1 MSGGAFSFGS
11 EYAIV
16 MWIADA
22 DRSRE
27 IDRLA
32 RERFGIETDTLMERA
47 GHAAFHALLGML
59 PARRRIAIVCGKGNN
74 GGDGLVVAR
83 LARAQGLS
91 VMCLVAAEEHELGVH
106 ASKQLLAARQA
117 GVIPI
122 FAGSPG
128 WLADLRSVDLIVDA
142 LLGTGMRGE
151 VQGPVR
157 EAILAIG
164 AAGVPVLSVD
174 VPSGIDCD
182 TGAVQGV
189 AVKAT
194 RTVTFGLPKPLFFQ
208 GAGVDLAGDWSVA
221 DIGFPAELLSE
232 PTGVGLL
239 DREWIASTL
248 PTRQRSGHKG
258 EHGRVLIVAG
268 SLGMRGAAALSALGA
283 LAAGAGLVT
292 VAAIP
297 SVCDAVAVLVPEA
310 TLLPLA
316 DAEGTI
322 AGESAVDV
330 LQNQERFDAA
340 VFGPGL
346 TTAPGVRSFLAE
358 VWSDWRLP
366 SCIDADALNLAAE
379 GLALP
384 EAARVLTP
392 HPGEMARLVKSTTS
406 DVQADRF
413 GAARRL
419 AIATPGAILLKGAY
433 SLIASQG
440 QPLWVNPTG
449 NAGMGSG
456 GMGDV
461 LSGVVGALLAQGLG
475 PEEAAA
481 CGAFWHGQAG
491 DLCGPHGFTASQL
504 AAKLPEARAK
514 IVSA

>member
-1 MSGGAFSFGS
+1 
-11 EYAIV
+11 

-22 DRSRE
+22 ARSRDM
-27 IDRLA
+27 DRVA
-32 RERFGIETDTLMERA
+32 KERFGIEPDTLMDRA
-47 GHAAFHALLGML
+47 GQAAFHVLLGML
-59 PARRRIAIVCGKGNN
+59 PARRRVAIVCGKGNN

-83 LARAQGLS
+83 LAKAQGLS
-91 VMCLVAAEEHELGVH
+91 VTCLVAAEESELG
-106 ASKQLLAARQA
+106 AQAAKQLQAARQA
-117 GVIPI
+117 GVTAT
-122 FAGSPG
+122 FAGSDS
-128 WLADLRSVDLIVDA
+128 WLSELPSVDLIVDA
-142 LLGTGMRGE
+142 LLGTGMKGD
-151 VQGPVR
+151 VQGAIR
-157 EAILAIG
+157 EAIEAIG

-174 VPSGIDCD
+174 VPSGVDCD
-182 TGAVQGV
+182 TGAVQGI

-239 DREWIASTL
+239 DREWVARTL

-268 SLGMRGAAALSALGA
+268 SRGMRGAAALSAMGA

-292 VAAIP
+292 VAGVP
-297 SVCDAVAVLVPEA
+297 SVCDAVASLVPEA

-322 AGESAVDV
+322 AGEAAVDI
-330 LQNQERFDAA
+330 LRSQDRFDAA

-346 TTAPGVRSFLAE
+346 TTEPGVRSFLAE

-384 EAARVLTP
+384 DARQVLTP
-392 HPGEMARLVKSTTS
+392 HPGEMARLLKSTTS

-413 GAARRL
+413 EAARRL
-419 AIATPGAILLKGAY
+419 ANAVPGAILLKGAY
-433 SLIASQG
+433 SLIATQG
-440 QPLWVNPTG
+440 RPLWVNPTG

-461 LSGVVGALLAQGLG
+461 LSGIVGALLAQRLD
-475 PEEAAA
+475 PAEAAA
-481 CGAFWHGQAG
+481 CGAFWHGLAG
-491 DLCGPHGFTASQL
+491 DLCGPPGFTASQL

-514 IVSA
+514 ITSA